1 MNREPAADPRDWQL
15 QARGVACERAERRL
29 FADFDFTLAAG
40 DIVWLRAANGFGKTS
55 LLRVIAG
62 LARPAAGTIEWR
74 EPRSPLLYLAH
85 ANALKDD
92 LTIVECLRYH
102 SRLHRLEASDAAL
115 ADAIRRFGLHSRR
128 HAPIRSLSQGQRR
141 RVALM
146 RLCVSP
152 PQAAWLL
159 DEPYDALD
167 SEGSVLVSSLLAEHA
182 ARGGCVLFT
191 SHVAPQIPGI
201 AAQSIQ
207 LDAPFNAPRDTQHY
221 ARTVE
226 QRNS

>member
-1 MNREPAADPRDWQL
+1 MNREPAADQANWQL
-15 QARGVACERAERRL
+15 QARGVACERGERRL

-62 LARPAAGTIEWR
+62 LAKPAAGTIEWR

-92 LTIVECLRYH
+92 LTIVESLRYF

-115 ADAIRRFGLHSRR
+115 ADAIRRFGLQSRR

-167 SEGSVLVSSLLAEHA
+167 SEASVLVSSLLAEHA
-182 ARGGCVLFT
+182 VRGGCVLFT
-191 SHVAPQIPGI
+191 SHVAPDVPDTCVK
-201 AAQSIQ
+201 S
-207 LDAPFNAPRDTQHY
+207 LRLDTQFDAHID
-221 ARTVE
+221 A
-226 QRNS
+226 QRAA